1 MNFLFPAFLA
11 ALGVVLIPILLHLFH
26 LRRFKTF
33 YFSNLAFIKKLEVSS
48 KSARKLKNL
57 LILISRVLA
66 LLFLV
71 LAFSQPFWKQQEN
84 QSSGTQEVRIIYID
98 NSYSMTAIGVEGE
111 LLSQARTMA
120 KELISKDPLG
130 SKFLIISNYF
140 SGEEM
145 RLLGQADA
153 IDYIDALQIAPFP
166 KNAEA
171 IFSRIED
178 LIEQLNISGE
188 LIVLS
193 DAQQNQWMPSKR
205 IDISYPVKFVQLKP
219 ENTVNLS
226 VDSIWTS
233 VPIMR
238 PGAPFELNIL
248 VKNNAPQ
255 QITSA
260 TLNIRVDQN
269 KQLMNVDFN
278 GEKSKILTL
287 NYITPANPGFY
298 QIEVE
303 IEDNQVHFD
312 DVLYASFQVLENM
325 RVGIVHAA
333 DAAKNVELVYG
344 LDPYYQSE
352 IWNQN
357 QVNLDASGNVQLLVI
372 NQLSSIDGG
381 IKQRIVN
388 NMKDGKT
395 VVLIPSPKSD
405 LSSWNA
411 LLGDLQMPLLQKS
424 DNASMYIN
432 NIRVENQFFAGL
444 FDNPN
449 PKIQI
454 PIRRKTKLVATGSR
468 SIPLI
473 NYSDGS
479 PFLARSSNSDVNVFL
494 FNADLHQGNGNLL
507 NSDLFSA
514 LFLRIGEV
522 SGDIQPMFSNIG
534 ESREMRFKMRQ
545 YNNEQPVS
553 LVNSTISYIPQQQ
566 FANGVLKVFFS
577 GKSEE
582 LMLNS
587 GYYNLQ
593 AHQETVGIT
602 ALNFPRI
609 ESDLNYFTP
618 EQLTFEM
625 RNAGL
630 ENFAVDQV
638 SESYEI
644 NKVPSKLQSGLWR
657 ICLLLALLFFLIEM
671 SLIKFWR

>member
-178 LIEQLNISGE
+178 LIEQLSISGE

-260 TLNIRVDQN
+260 TLNIHVDQN

-411 LLGDLQMPLLQKS
+411 LLGELQMPLLQKS
-424 DNASMYIN
+424 DSASMYIN